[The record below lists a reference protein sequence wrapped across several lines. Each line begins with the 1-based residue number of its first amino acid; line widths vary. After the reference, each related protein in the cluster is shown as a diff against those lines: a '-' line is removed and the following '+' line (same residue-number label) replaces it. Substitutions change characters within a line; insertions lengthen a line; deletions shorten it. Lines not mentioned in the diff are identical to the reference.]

1 MTEIKQLPYIRVDSD
16 DRLPDND
23 QWENRMEVR
32 SETSNNI
39 YILSQNKKKR
49 HWACSCP
56 GYKRYRKCKH
66 LEALNLP
73 CLEKPFEV
81 NIIKY

>member
-39 YILSQNKKKR
+39 YILSQNKKETPLGMLMS
-49 HWACSCP
+49 W
-56 GYKRYRKCKH
+56 
-66 LEALNLP
+66 L
-73 CLEKPFEV
+73 
-81 NIIKY
+81 